1 MINFIADGEVL
12 EVLATSA
19 TGAIVSGTALLVG
32 DIVGVPIISA
42 AIGEKASVALEG
54 VYELPKA
61 TGAIA
66 QGKKVY
72 WIVATSNFTGTV
84 GSNVFAGYA
93 YEAAASAD
101 TTVKVALRQ

>member
-1 MINFIADGEVL
+1 MKNFIANGKVL
-12 EVLATSA
+12 EVTATAAITS
-19 TGAIVSGTALLVG
+19 GAAILVG

-42 AIGEKASVALEG
+42 AIGEKASVSIEG

-72 WIVATSNFTGTV
+72 WIVATSNFTGTA
-84 GSNVFAGYA
+84 GSNVLAGIA

-101 TTVKVALRQ
+101 TTVKVALSH